1 MCDFFIAKKGGIK
14 MKITEMLLTPNK
26 YSRPQIPLKK
36 VTNIV
41 IHWVGNAGSTAKA
54 NRNYFENLRSNE
66 KNYAIGLSGEI
77 IRCIPE
83 TEVAYHAN
91 NANSYSIGIENCH
104 PDWSGKFNEM
114 TYESLIE
121 LCAMLCE
128 KYGLD
133 PMKALIRHY
142 DVTKKLCPKYYVE
155 HTAAWQKL
163 KQDVKVKMAS
173 EKPTTDVDVILQEAV
188 KGIVA
193 FGVKLD
199 VNVWSHME
207 TMNMK
212 YARTMVE
219 RIGTKFGM
227 KSYEETIEF
236 LVKNECINTREIW
249 DNQQFKPQWCKALLI
264 KVYEKLVKV
273 R

>member
-1 MCDFFIAKKGGIK
+1 

-36 VTNIV
+36 VTHIV
-41 IHWVGNAGSTAKA
+41 IHWVGNAGSTAVA

-66 KNYAIGLSGEI
+66 KNYASAHYIIGLSGEI
-77 IRCIPE
+77 IRCIPD

-104 PDWSGKFNEM
+104 PDWDGKFNEM

-121 LCAMLCE
+121 LCVMLCE
-128 KYGLD
+128 KYDLD

-163 KQDVKVKMAS
+163 KQDVKVKMAGQ
-173 EKPTTDVDVILQEAV
+173 KPTTDIDDVLQGAV

-199 VNVWSHME
+199 VNVWSDMK

-212 YARTMVE
+212 YAKTMVE
-219 RIGTKFGM
+219 RIGIKFGM
-227 KSYEETIEF
+227 KSYEETIDF
-236 LVKNECINTREIW
+236 LVKSECINTREIW
-249 DNQQFKPQWCKALLI
+249 DKQQFEPKWCKALLI
-264 KVYEKLVKV
+264 KVYEKLVKAK
-273 R
+273 